1 MKDLEKDYL
10 YFIDNN
16 LDRKYIIRLHQKPS
30 ELLIFDVSSLE
41 EYVKI
46 QNLDWAQG
54 KRYIEGN
61 LIEDYSKFIW

>member
-46 QNLDWAQG
+46 QNLDWTQG
-54 KRYIEGN
+54 KRYREGN